1 MEEGEWRQGRRRS
14 GYGSA
19 PKEVIKRRST
29 RSGDDE
35 SINASEDSGASGSAE
50 CSYGGEQCGV
60 RLGLTNPN

>member
-29 RSGDDE
+29 RSDDDE

-50 CSYGGEQCGV
+50 CSYGGE
-60 RLGLTNPN
+60 